1 MNISIRCDD
10 NMYKL
15 GLIALLR
22 EIFSLELAR
31 QTLSIHNFDSKNRA
45 VDDVMILMLSP
56 GEHYLCHSEFFTRS
70 PGLIVGLID
79 REHIP
84 ARGEVPSCINHIIF
98 IPHDTSASQ
107 MGAVIKHHWSLV
119 KNANFTNKGRS
130 CLGCPH
136 KTFTAQQHQ
145 LIRLLLSGLTSKQ
158 IGLHMHIC
166 QKTVL
171 AHRRALMNK
180 FRLRSDC
187 ELLQFLIAAQEKRV
201 FSAEIPAASE
211 ETIKR
216 PIAPD
221 AELYMLPV
229 SSR

>member
-1 MNISIRCDD
+1 MNISIRCSD
-10 NMYKL
+10 NMYKF
-15 GLIALLR
+15 GLTALLR
-22 EIFSLELAR
+22 EIFSPEMAQ
-31 QTLSIHNFDSKNRA
+31 QTLSIRNFHSKNRA
-45 VDDVMILMLSP
+45 TDDVMILMFSP

-84 ARGEVPSCINHIIF
+84 ARGEVPSCINHIVF

-119 KNANFTNKGRS
+119 KNTNLSNKRRS

-171 AHRRALMNK
+171 AHRRSLMNK

-187 ELLQFLIAAQEKRV
+187 ELLQFLTAAQEKRV
-201 FSAEIPAASE
+201 FSAEKTSAGE
-211 ETIKR
+211 ETLTR
-216 PIAPD
+216 SVAPG
-221 AELYMLPV
+221 AELYMIPA
-229 SSR
+229 S

>member
-1 MNISIRCDD
+1 MNISIRCSD
-10 NMYKL
+10 NMYKF
-15 GLIALLR
+15 GLTALLR
-22 EIFSLELAR
+22 EIFSPEMAQ
-31 QTLSIHNFDSKNRA
+31 QTLSIQNVHSKNRPT
-45 VDDVMILMLSP
+45 DDVVILMFSP
-56 GEHYLCHSEFFTRS
+56 GEHYLCHAEFFTRS

-84 ARGEVPSCINHIIF
+84 ARGEVPSCINHIVF

-119 KNANFTNKGRS
+119 KNANSINKGRS

-136 KTFTAQQHQ
+136 KTFSAQQHQ

-187 ELLQFLIAAQEKRV
+187 ELLQFLNAAQEKRV
-201 FSAEIPAASE
+201 FSAEKTAASE
-211 ETIKR
+211 ETLTR
-216 PIAPD
+216 PAAGG
-221 AELYMLPV
+221 AELYMIPA
-229 SSR
+229 SCK

>member
-1 MNISIRCDD
+1 MNISIRCSD
-10 NMYKL
+10 NMYKS

-22 EIFSLELAR
+22 EIFTQEITQ
-31 QTLSIHNFDSKNRA
+31 QTLSIQSFHSKNSA
-45 VDDVMILMLSP
+45 TDDVVILMLSP
-56 GEHYLCHSEFFTRS
+56 GEHYLCHSEFFIRS

-84 ARGEVPSCINHIIF
+84 ARGEVPSCLSHIVF

-119 KNANFTNKGRS
+119 KNANLINKGRS

-145 LIRLLLSGLTSKQ
+145 LIHLLLSGLTSKQ

-187 ELLQFLIAAQEKRV
+187 ELLQFLIAAQEKRAY
-201 FSAEIPAASE
+201 SAEKTLASE
-211 ETIKR
+211 ETITR
-216 PIAPD
+216 PVALG
-221 AELYMLPV
+221 AELYMIPA
-229 SSR
+229 SCR

>member
-1 MNISIRCDD
+1 MNISIRCPD
-10 NMYKL
+10 NMYKF
-15 GLIALLR
+15 GLTALLR
-22 EIFSLELAR
+22 EIFPLEMAQ
-31 QTLSIHNFDSKNRA
+31 QTLSIQNFHPKNRA
-45 VDDVMILMLSP
+45 TDDVMILMLSP
-56 GEHYLCHSEFFTRS
+56 GEHYLCHSEFLTRS

-79 REHIP
+79 RGHIP
-84 ARGEVPSCINHIIF
+84 ARGEVPSCLSHIIF
-98 IPHDTSASQ
+98 MPHDTSVSQ

-119 KNANFTNKGRS
+119 KNADITNKRRS

-187 ELLQFLIAAQEKRV
+187 ELLQFLTAAQEKRV
-201 FSAEIPAASE
+201 FSAEKTPASE
-211 ETIKR
+211 DIITR
-216 PIAPD
+216 PVAPG
-221 AELYMLPV
+221 AELYMIPA
-229 SSR
+229 SCK